1 VPLAA
6 ERIRTIRHHKRV
18 AWARLPQQ
26 LEPSLK
32 EIMMATVRYPVGCAL
47 GLVLGSLAL
56 PALAEPPASN
66 NGLMTFPNVRV
77 ESAPAPVKAAK
88 APAKAA
94 APAAAH
100 QAGMKAYMDPA
111 TGKLLES
118 DPAATQHSSLNHL
131 APLFSRTPA
140 TVGTASTASTT
151 TAPEII
157 YGPGNTQSVLMGEDA
172 MVFQVVH
179 RDADGKLTQEC
190 VTGESH
196 AKHALHSPKTPRVQT
211 HHQHEGNRN
220 DR

>member
-1 VPLAA
+1 
-6 ERIRTIRHHKRV
+6 
-18 AWARLPQQ
+18 
-26 LEPSLK
+26 
-32 EIMMATVRYPVGCAL
+32 VGCAL

-88 APAKAA
+88 ATKKATTA
-94 APAAAH
+94 AAAAH
-100 QAGMKAYMDPA
+100 QAGVKAYIDPE
-111 TGKLLES
+111 TGKLREPNAG
-118 DPAATQHSSLNHL
+118 DAEQASLNHL
-131 APLFSRTPA
+131 APLFSGTPA
-140 TVGTASTASTT
+140 TVGTASTASTIT
-151 TAPEII
+151 EPVII
-157 YGPGNTQSVLMGEDA
+157 YGPGNTQSVVMGEDA

-179 RDADGKLTQEC
+179 RGADGKLTQEC

-196 AKHALHSPKTPRVQT
+196 AKHALHSPKAPRVQT